1 MDIERVEQE
10 NITRSFNEIELSSQN
25 MIDSIK
31 VIFIFNSYFNYLVV
45 ENNISF
51 Q

>member
-25 MIDSIK
+25 KIDSIK
-31 VIFIFNSYFNYLVV
+31 VMTLIEYLYL
-45 ENNISF
+45 ILILIILL
-51 Q
+51 